1 MRYVLILITINMLL
15 FSCSST
21 TSFEGKLLENKKVH
35 LLVDCSDEVNR
46 GENNVKD
53 LGYVCKVV
61 VTDKTVFLNENSEKM
76 NSEQLQKGTN
86 LKIVLF
92 GPSKISKNVESREVE
107 AKEIHMLTD

>member
-15 FSCSST
+15 FGCSST
-21 TSFEGKLLENKKVH
+21 TSFEGELLENKKVH
-35 LLVDCSDEVNR
+35 LIVDCSDEVNK

-53 LGYVCKVV
+53 IGYGCKVV
-61 VTDKTVFLNENSEKM
+61 VTDKTAFFNENGEKM
-76 NSEQLQKGTN
+76 NSEQLQKGAN

-92 GPSKISKNVESREVE
+92 GPSKIKKNVESMEVE